1 MAIDYSNADAIAA
14 IFREEAA
21 PVFAANFHADTYVI
35 AEDVETA
42 DGYGGTTTTRVQRE
56 TGRCSLTSYSPNWGG
71 IQVPGG
77 IVMTNT
83 PYSVELPIDSVL
95 TTNHV
100 ITINGREFTVENVV
114 RAGNDGMFTYAAL
127 NEKGA
132 RE

>member
-21 PVFAANFHADTYVI
+21 PVFADNFHADSYVI
-35 AEDVETA
+35 AEDVEAA

-56 TGRCSLTSYSPNWGG
+56 TGRCVLERAGSGG
-71 IQVPGG
+71 VKVASG
-77 IVMTNT
+77 IVLTESDYT
-83 PYSVELPIDSVL
+83 AELPLGSVL

-100 ITINGREFTVENVV
+100 ITINGRAFEVTDVQRE
-114 RAGNDGMFTYAAL
+114 GNAGMFTYAAI
-127 NEKGA
+127 NEKGT